1 MYGKVL
7 GASNVATGISLLP
20 ATGDSRPLFIAAAGL
35 IVVGVAVFIASTF
48 MARKGLRS
56 EA

>member
-20 ATGDSRPLFIAAAGL
+20 ATGDSRPLFFVAAGL
-35 IVVGVAVFIASTF
+35 VALGVAVFVAATV
-48 MARKGLRS
+48 MARKTRRV